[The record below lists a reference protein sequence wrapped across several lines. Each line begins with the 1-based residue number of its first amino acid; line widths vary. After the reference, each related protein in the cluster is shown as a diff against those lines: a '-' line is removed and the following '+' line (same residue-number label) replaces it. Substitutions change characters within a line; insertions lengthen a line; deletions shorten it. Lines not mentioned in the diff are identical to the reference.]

1 MSRKLSDDLNN
12 PYLFSEHQE
21 GVYEYGE
28 NGVGGKT
35 ATGSL
40 RIAEEPSRDGKAQ
53 SAAGGESRRG
63 NDHEWGAD
71 DGGHLIG
78 ARFGGETGEANLTAQ
93 NRNLN
98 RSDYKHMENEWAAHI
113 EAGDKVFV
121 HIETDDAQ
129 RPNAYMGYVI
139 YESPDGTRDYDTF
152 HMVNES
158 RSEIAQWEAD
168 AEAFE
173 ASQSYSDIGSK
184 AQESTSDMATDYI
197 GEVSTSVAS
206 ENNSENGYLGT
217 AVSVETS
224 SENSQSSE
232 SAMDTD
238 SSMEND

>member
-1 MSRKLSDDLNN
+1 M
-12 PYLFSEHQE
+12 
-21 GVYEYGE
+21 
-28 NGVGGKT
+28 GGKT

-40 RIAEEPSRDGKAQ
+40 QIAEDPARDGKAQ
-53 SAAGGESRRG
+53 SAAGGDSRRG
-63 NDHEWGAD
+63 NNHEWGAD

-98 RSDYKHMENEWAAHI
+98 RSDYKHMENEWAAHL

-168 AEAFE
+168 AEALDT
-173 ASQSYSDIGSK
+173 SQSHSNISSRS
-184 AQESTSDMATDYI
+184 QESTSDVSTEFI
-197 GEVSTSVAS
+197 GEASIPVSS

-217 AVSVETS
+217 AVSVDTS

-232 SAMDTD
+232 SAMETDT
-238 SSMEND
+238 SMEND

>member
-12 PYLFSEHQE
+12 PYLFSEHQA

-40 RIAEEPSRDGKAQ
+40 RIAEDPSRDGKAQ
-53 SAAGGESRRG
+53 SAAGGENRRG

-98 RSDYKHMENEWAAHI
+98 RSDYKHMENEWAAHL

-173 ASQSYSDIGSK
+173 ASQLYSDIDSK
-184 AQESTSDMATDYI
+184 TQESTSNMDTDYI
-197 GEVSTSVAS
+197 GEASTPGES
-206 ENNSENGYLGT
+206 EYNSENGYLGT
-217 AVSVETS
+217 VASVETS
-224 SENSQSSE
+224 SEDSQSSE
-232 SAMDTD
+232 SAMDKD

>member
-1 MSRKLSDDLNN
+1 MSRKLSDDLYN

-21 GVYEYGE
+21 GVYKYGE

-40 RIAEEPSRDGKAQ
+40 RIAEDPSRDGKAQ
-53 SAAGGESRRG
+53 SAAGGENRRG
-63 NDHEWGAD
+63 NDHEWGTD

-78 ARFGGETGEANLTAQ
+78 ARFGGETGEVNLTAQ

-98 RSDYKHMENEWAAHI
+98 RSDYKHMENEWAAHL

-173 ASQSYSDIGSK
+173 TSQSYSDIGSK
-184 AQESTSDMATDYI
+184 TQENRSYIATDYI
-197 GEVSTSVAS
+197 GEASTSVAF
-206 ENNSENGYLGT
+206 ENNSGNEYLGT
-217 AVSVETS
+217 AASVETS

-238 SSMEND
+238 SSIDND